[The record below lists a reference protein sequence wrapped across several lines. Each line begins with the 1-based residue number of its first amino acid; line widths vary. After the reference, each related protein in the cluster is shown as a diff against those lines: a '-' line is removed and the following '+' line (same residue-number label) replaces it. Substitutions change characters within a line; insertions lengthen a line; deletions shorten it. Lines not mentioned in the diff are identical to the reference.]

1 MFRSAST
8 SHAVGRAARLGA
20 AFALLVVGVE
30 IGGCASAGKDAQAA
44 EERASADKFYEVAVG
59 SFQNGMYSDAERN
72 LDRALSI
79 DEAHANAL
87 YLRGLISLVEG
98 KDVCRGT
105 IDGELDRIQIDAL
118 KGRVRVSGFSHD
130 ATFRRVSAAS
140 LPQPLRRSVGGW
152 TRIARDAHPLV
163 GAKLRGPAPWPGVSD
178 RGVPA
183 PVSGRR
189 PRGVRHRRAAA
200 TPQRPRNLPLR
211 PASESE

>member
-20 AFALLVVGVE
+20 AFALLVAGVE

-98 KDVCRGT
+98 KDVLTAVERSTCLR
-105 IDGELDRIQIDAL
+105 DEAAELQRERASA
-118 KGRVRVSGFSHD
+118 VSYTHL
-130 ATFRRVSAAS
+130 T
-140 LPQPLRRSVGGW
+140 LP
-152 TRIARDAHPLV
+152 T
-163 GAKLRGPAPWPGVSD
+163 
-178 RGVPA
+178 
-183 PVSGRR
+183 
-189 PRGVRHRRAAA
+189 
-200 TPQRPRNLPLR
+200 TPYV
-211 PASESE
+211 